1 VGFGK
6 KIEYTLQST
15 NSLIFLAI
23 SRVLQHP
30 GGQKEHPTKLVF
42 TQNVIDG

>member
-1 VGFGK
+1 VGFK
-6 KIEYTLQST
+6 KVEYTLQSI

-30 GGQKEHPTKLVF
+30 GEQIEHPTKLVF
-42 TQNVIDG
+42 TQNAIDG